1 VVLSRP
7 FYCPTQVHTNLSY
20 IEAVGNLVGDSKWG
34 FVTSSGWIKRGA
46 LDSLS
51 RMINAPTFVIDSTPS
66 NPRISDVINLSSNLA
81 EIDVIVALGGGSVI
95 DAAKGVAALITLDGD
110 VDVLRSH
117 LKDGKEL
124 INFSAMPI
132 IAVPTTS
139 GTGSEVT
146 RWATIWGDDK
156 VKFSLQ
162 HPALYPRDAVLDPA
176 LCVSMPEELTIA
188 SGLDGLS
195 HAMEAIWN
203 VNHTPISDSFAAN
216 AINTIWNDL
225 PRVLQNPQDL
235 KLRDSIQIATL
246 ISGLAMGTTQTALAH
261 SISYPFTAHY
271 GMPHGLAC
279 SFTLPEVV
287 RYNLDGNDARF
298 RLIAGAIGCNTSEIA
313 DRLDGWFR
321 MLNIANYVAKY
332 VTADAVDQ
340 FGDELITRARA
351 ANNLRAIDGPK
362 AREISK
368 RSLNALFAAGNA
380 SNASV

>member
-1 VVLSRP
+1 MVLSRP
-7 FYCPTQVHTNLSY
+7 FFCPTRVHTVHSY
-20 IEAVGNLVGDSKWG
+20 VEAVSELVGDRRWG
-34 FVTSSGWIKRGA
+34 FVTSRGWIKRGA

-51 RMINAPTFVIDSTPS
+51 QAIGAPTFVIGSTPS
-66 NPRISDVINLSSNLA
+66 NPRISDIVNLSSNLD
-81 EIDVIVALGGGSVI
+81 EIDVIVALGGGSAI
-95 DAAKGVAALITLDGD
+95 DAAKGVAALITLDGNL
-110 VDVLRSH
+110 DVLHRH

-124 INFSAMPI
+124 TDFFAPPI

-146 RWATIWGDDK
+146 RWATIWGDEK

-162 HPALYPRDAVLDPA
+162 HPALYPKNAVLDPA

-195 HAMEAIWN
+195 HAMESIWN
-203 VNHTPISDSFAAN
+203 VNHTAISDRLAVD

-225 PRVLQNPQDL
+225 ARTIQNPQDL
-235 KLRDSIQIATL
+235 KLRSSIQVASL
-246 ISGLAMGTTQTALAH
+246 VSGLAMGTTQTALAH

-287 RYNLDGNDARF
+287 RYNLGGNDQRF
-298 RLIAGAIGCNTSEIA
+298 RLIAEAIGCETSEIA
-313 DRLDGWFR
+313 DKLEGWFKR
-321 MLNIANYVAKY
+321 LQLAKYIGRY
-332 VTADAVDQ
+332 VTADAVQQ

-351 ANNLRAIDGPK
+351 ANNLKEVDGPR
-362 AREISK
+362 AREIAK
-368 RSLNALFAAGNA
+368 RSLDALFVGNDA
-380 SNASV
+380 PQRST